1 MFNAQLLHAQIPK
14 AQKDT
19 DDLTVHILMLFV
31 SGHVKAW
38 RKHVF
43 EIDPSSQ
50 FHQHFTLRMK
60 NFEKSCAKFAQLF
73 SNYSLA
79 L

>member
-1 MFNAQLLHAQIPK
+1 
-14 AQKDT
+14 
-19 DDLTVHILMLFV
+19 MLFV

-50 FHQHFTLRMK
+50 FHQHFTLGMK
-60 NFEKSCAKFAQLF
+60 NLEKSCAKIAQLF